1 MASLEQLKK
10 RLRSVELTK
19 QLTNAM
25 KTASSA
31 KYSKINK
38 LNIAYS
44 KYANECEKLSS
55 CVTDIERNN
64 SVSNAKDCYLI
75 VGYNRG
81 LCGAYN
87 YDLHSFSAE
96 TLQALNDFSLIVTGK
111 NAVNY
116 FTEKGYDFTHFETPD
131 VPSIDSA
138 SPLLDEIYSL
148 YASGQA
154 PNVYVIYQ
162 SFINTMTQKPV
173 VKKLLPFD
181 NEEIT
186 SSDNVLWLP
195 DKQSVNR
202 DLHHKLFLSRAFK
215 ILIEGALG
223 AQAATLMAMRTAVD
237 HANDT
242 QTKLNIEIQKKRQS
256 AVTTS
261 VIETSSGASNSEEV

>member
-38 LNIAYS
+38 LSAEYS
-44 KYANECEKLSS
+44 KYANECEKL
-55 CVTDIERNN
+55 TTFTREIERDNN
-64 SVSNAKDCYLI
+64 VTNAKNYYLL

-87 YDLHSFSAE
+87 YDLHSFCIEKLEPLSDYE
-96 TLQALNDFSLIVTGK
+96 LVIVGK
-111 NAVNY
+111 NAVQH
-116 FTEKGYDFTHFETPD
+116 FSERGYTFSSYELLD
-131 VPSIDSA
+131 VPNIENA
-138 SPLLDEIYSL
+138 TPLLEEIYSL
-148 YASGQA
+148 YLSGKA
-154 PNVYVIYQ
+154 KNVYVIYQ
-162 SFINTMTQKPV
+162 SFVNTMVQKPV
-173 VKKLLPFD
+173 IEKLLPLEISEVSSYD
-181 NEEIT
+181 NT
-186 SSDNVLWLP
+186 LFLP
-195 DKQSVNR
+195 DKATIEKA
-202 DLHHKLFLSRAFK
+202 LYHKLFTSRAYK
-215 ILIEGALG
+215 ILLESALG
-223 AQAATLMAMRTAVD
+223 AQASTLMAMRTAVE

>member
-31 KYSKINK
+31 KFSKINK
-38 LNIAYS
+38 LHGEYS
-44 KYANECEKLSS
+44 RYANECEKLSS
-55 CVTDIERNN
+55 FVKDIKRDTGVT
-64 SVSNAKDCYLI
+64 NAKDYYLV

-87 YDLHSFSAE
+87 YDLHAFSIDLLA
-96 TLQALNDFSLIVTGK
+96 TINDYSLVVTGK
-111 NAVNY
+111 NAVQH
-116 FTEKGYDFTHFETPD
+116 FSEKGYEFTSFELAD
-131 VPSIDSA
+131 VPNIENA

-148 YASGQA
+148 YASGKA
-154 PNVYVIYQ
+154 KNVYVIYQ
-162 SFINTMTQKPV
+162 SFVNTMVQKPV
-173 VKKLLPFD
+173 VERLLPIETDSVID
-181 NEEIT
+181 N
-186 SSDNVLWLP
+186 DNVLRLP
-195 DKQSVNR
+195 DEKSVAEV
-202 DLHHKLFLSRAFK
+202 LHRKLYTSRAFK
-215 ILIEGALG
+215 ILIESALG
-223 AQAATLMAMRTAVD
+223 AQAATLMAMRTAVE

-242 QTKLNIEIQKKRQS
+242 EMKLNIEIQKQRQT

>member
-38 LNIAYS
+38 LSAEYS
-44 KYANECEKLSS
+44 KYAGECEKLA
-55 CVTDIERNN
+55 TFARGIEPNAN
-64 SVSNAKDCYLI
+64 VSNAKDYYLI

-87 YDLHSFSAE
+87 YDLHAFSIE
-96 TLQALNDFSLIVTGK
+96 TLKSISDYELVIVGK
-111 NAVNY
+111 NAVQH
-116 FTEKGYDFTHFETPD
+116 FAEKGYSFIKYELLD
-131 VPSIDSA
+131 VPNIENA
-138 SPLLDEIYSL
+138 TPLLEEIYSL
-148 YASGQA
+148 YLSGKA
-154 PNVYVIYQ
+154 KNVYVIYQ
-162 SFINTMTQKPV
+162 SFVNTMVQKPV
-173 VKKLLPFD
+173 IEKLLPLATG
-181 NEEIT
+181 ET
-186 SSDNVLWLP
+186 SSYDNALLLP
-195 DKQSVNR
+195 DKATIEKI
-202 DLHHKLFLSRAFK
+202 LHRKLFTSRAYK
-215 ILIEGALG
+215 ILLESALG
-223 AQAATLMAMRTAVD
+223 AQASTLMAMRTAVE